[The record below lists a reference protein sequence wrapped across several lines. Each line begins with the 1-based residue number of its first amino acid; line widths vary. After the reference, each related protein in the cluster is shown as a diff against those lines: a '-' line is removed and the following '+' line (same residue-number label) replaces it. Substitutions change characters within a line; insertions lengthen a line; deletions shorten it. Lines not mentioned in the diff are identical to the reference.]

1 MSDSKKRVRSPKF
14 PFIDLQVAIQRAE
27 TFYQSEKRNSAN
39 ISVAMQSWGYKDESS
54 GGFQTISTLKEFDLM
69 EDSGSGE
76 ARRVKLTDRALR
88 IILDK
93 REGSAEREQL
103 IREAAL
109 LPKTYSALWQRYEGE
124 LPSDSNL
131 RHYLLFDY
139 ETPFNENSVDEFIAN
154 FRATVT
160 FAKLIGSGTISPG
173 HEDTDQ
179 EKPIRPKVGDFVQ
192 WESQGVLQF
201 PGVRRVTGF
210 SEDGEWAFVDG
221 SGTGVPVKELAVED
235 SPATS
240 SAAALSDNPEK
251 IKAAPRLPPSNP
263 QYVAPSNVPPM
274 GTRQDVFSLA
284 EGSVTIQWPAAL
296 SRDSFEDLAAWLDIL
311 KRKIGRSVEFKP
323 SPREIIAKMMEG
335 YQIHG
340 DPESDV
346 PCSLIN
352 PGQTSVDSVL
362 LFPSQVLRELLAQR
376 LVVPTNLSATGKRYF
391 GLST

>member
-201 PGVRRVTGF
+201 KEPRLVQGF
-210 SEDGEWAFVDG
+210 SDDGQWAFLEG
-221 SGTGVPVKELAVED
+221 SATGVPVKELTVMETPIAD
-235 SPATS
+235 SKIPNHPPPLDLTKPPKLAPPAPKMRS
-240 SAAALSDNPEK
+240 YSWALSGDFNAKLDLFGDAQTEEDIDALADYVDIT
-251 IKAAPRLPPSNP
+251 IKA
-263 QYVAPSNVPPM
+263 
-274 GTRQDVFSLA
+274 
-284 EGSVTIQWPAAL
+284 
-296 SRDSFEDLAAWLDIL
+296 L
-311 KRKIGRSVEFKP
+311 KRSLK
-323 SPREIIAKMMEG
+323 AK
-335 YQIHG
+335 G
-340 DPESDV
+340 DQKE
-346 PCSLIN
+346 
-352 PGQTSVDSVL
+352 
-362 LFPSQVLRELLAQR
+362 
-376 LVVPTNLSATGKRYF
+376 
-391 GLST
+391 